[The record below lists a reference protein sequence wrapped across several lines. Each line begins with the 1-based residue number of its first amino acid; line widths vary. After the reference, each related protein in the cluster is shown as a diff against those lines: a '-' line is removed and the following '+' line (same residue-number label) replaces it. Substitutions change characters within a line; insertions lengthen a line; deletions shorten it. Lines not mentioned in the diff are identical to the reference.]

1 MSVPETLDD
10 LPRRFAGWA
19 VSRSLAP
26 VSVAGI
32 SVALAVCA
40 AGWFSAGTTPG
51 NVNGALA
58 LCVSYLVGC
67 AARQLASPGRGASG
81 RHADADAGRLADWCA
96 VLSEY
101 AVYAGLAVG
110 GYEQRWSGTW
120 QLAVAVMIVQAVR
133 KIAVACSGSAAE
145 AHTDSNPAV
154 AAVRGFLSCP
164 LGGRIALITLVA
176 PIWGARATLLVLLE
190 WGIIAT
196 GYALT
201 GRGPYRAPVTGP
213 ADTARPAL
221 PAGQVAI
228 ARVEPTVPVESAA
241 EAESAAWV
249 ESAVW
254 VESPVP
260 DGSSALADGSPAL
273 ADGSPVLAEEAPM
286 TLVASA
292 DPDQL
297 ELPLPLAEPPEPSS
311 ALDLLIP
318 AHPADPAVRAAR
330 RKRDVEAVADP
341 QALATMAACRD
352 DGAVAVWLGR
362 VVRGEFVPLPPAV
375 AGLAAT
381 SLLAWLGMRELPG
394 ILLFTPLVVMLLAA
408 FGSRHPHDGR
418 LDWLTPAVLL
428 AGQLLY
434 FAALGFAFAVP
445 PPVTFAVCGLTAL
458 HYLELATR
466 TRPEAIRIPD
476 TKLGWEGRMFIA
488 GIGAIVG
495 IATVAYLALAAY
507 LVLLIGAGVL
517 AGRLVAREGG
527 YR

>member
-1 MSVPETLDD
+1 
-10 LPRRFAGWA
+10 
-19 VSRSLAP
+19 
-26 VSVAGI
+26 
-32 SVALAVCA
+32 
-40 AGWFSAGTTPG
+40 
-51 NVNGALA
+51 
-58 LCVSYLVGC
+58 
-67 AARQLASPGRGASG
+67 
-81 RHADADAGRLADWCA
+81 
-96 VLSEY
+96 
-101 AVYAGLAVG
+101 
-110 GYEQRWSGTW
+110 
-120 QLAVAVMIVQAVR
+120 
-133 KIAVACSGSAAE
+133 
-145 AHTDSNPAV
+145 
-154 AAVRGFLSCP
+154 
-164 LGGRIALITLVA
+164 
-176 PIWGARATLLVLLE
+176 
-190 WGIIAT
+190 
-196 GYALT
+196 
-201 GRGPYRAPVTGP
+201 
-213 ADTARPAL
+213 
-221 PAGQVAI
+221 
-228 ARVEPTVPVESAA
+228 
-241 EAESAAWV
+241 
-249 ESAVW
+249 
-254 VESPVP
+254 
-260 DGSSALADGSPAL
+260 
-273 ADGSPVLAEEAPM
+273 VLAEEAPM

-292 DPDQL
+292 DPDQM
-297 ELPLPLAEPPEPSS
+297 ELPLAEPPEPTS

-362 VVRGEFVPLPPAV
+362 VVRGEFVPLPPAI
-375 AGLAAT
+375 AGLGAT
-381 SLLAWLGMRELPG
+381 ALLAWLGMRELPG

-434 FAALGFAFAVP
+434 FAAVGFAFAVP

-517 AGRLVAREGG
+517 AGRLVAREGE

>member
-40 AGWFSAGTTPG
+40 AGWFSAGTRPG

-67 AARQLASPGRGASG
+67 AARQLASPGRGASA

-110 GYEQRWSGTW
+110 GYEQRWGGTW

-133 KIAVACSGSAAE
+133 KIAVACSGSAAQ
-145 AHTDSNPAV
+145 AHTGTNPAI

-221 PAGQVAI
+221 AAGPVAI

-249 ESAVW
+249 ESAV
-254 VESPVP
+254 P
-260 DGSSALADGSPAL
+260 DGSPVL

-297 ELPLPLAEPPEPSS
+297 ELPLAEPPEPSS

-434 FAALGFAFAVP
+434 FAALGFAFRVP
-445 PPVTFAVCGLTAL
+445 PPLTFTVCGLTAL
-458 HYLELATR
+458 HYLELAGR
-466 TRPEAIRIPD
+466 IRPDASQIPG

-488 GIGAIVG
+488 GIGAVVG

-517 AGRLVAREGG
+517 ASRLVAREGE

>member
-1 MSVPETLDD
+1 MSVPETLDAR
-10 LPRRFAGWA
+10 PRRFAGWA

-26 VSVAGI
+26 VSVTGI

-40 AGWFSAGTTPG
+40 AGWFSAGTRPG

-67 AARQLASPGRGASG
+67 AARHLASPGRGASA

-110 GYEQRWSGTW
+110 GYEQRWGGTW

-164 LGGRIALITLVA
+164 PGGRIALITLVA

-201 GRGPYRAPVTGP
+201 GRGRYRAPLTGP
-213 ADTARPAL
+213 ADAARPAV
-221 PAGQVAI
+221 AGGPVAI

-241 EAESAAWV
+241 EAESAAGV
-249 ESAVW
+249 ESAAW

-260 DGSSALADGSPAL
+260 
-273 ADGSPVLAEEAPM
+273 DGSPVLAEEAPM

-292 DPDQL
+292 DPDQM
-297 ELPLPLAEPPEPSS
+297 ELPLAEPPEPSS

-428 AGQLLY
+428 TGQLLY

-445 PPVTFAVCGLTAL
+445 PPLTFAVCGLTAL

-517 AGRLVAREGG
+517 AGRLVAREGE

>member
-40 AGWFSAGTTPG
+40 AGWFSAGTRPG

-58 LCVSYLVGC
+58 LVVSYVVGS
-67 AARQLASPGRGASG
+67 AARQLAGPGRGAAA
-81 RHADADAGRLADWCA
+81 RRADADAHRLADWCA
-96 VLSEY
+96 TLSEY

-110 GYEQRWSGTW
+110 GYEQRWGDTW

-145 AHTDSNPAV
+145 SHTDDNPAV
-154 AAVRGFLSCP
+154 AALRGFLSCP
-164 LGGRIALITLVA
+164 PAGRIALITLVA

-201 GRGPYRAPVTGP
+201 GRGPYRVPDA
-213 ADTARPAL
+213 ANRAQPAL
-221 PAGQVAI
+221 TAGPIAI
-228 ARVEPTVPVESAA
+228 RGSRVEPTVPVGSAD

-249 ESAVW
+249 DSAAW

-260 DGSSALADGSPAL
+260 DEPVPAE
-273 ADGSPVLAEEAPM
+273 PVLAEPVLAEDMPV
-286 TLVASA
+286 TFVGSA
-292 DPDQL
+292 DPDQM
-297 ELPLPLAEPPEPSS
+297 ELPPEPGS

-318 AHPADPAVRAAR
+318 AHPVDPAAPATR
-330 RKRDVEAVADP
+330 RKPDVEAVADP

-352 DGAVAVWLGR
+352 DGTVAVWLGR

-394 ILLFTPLVVMLLAA
+394 VLLFTPLVVMLLAA

-418 LDWLTPAVLL
+418 MDWLTPAVLL

-434 FAALGFAFAVP
+434 FAALGFAFGVP

-466 TRPEAIRIPD
+466 TQPETIRIPD

-488 GIGAIVG
+488 GIGAVVG
-495 IATVAYLALAAY
+495 FAAVAYLALAAY
-507 LVLLIGAGVL
+507 LVLLIAASVL

-527 YR
+527 YG

>member
-10 LPRRFAGWA
+10 LPRRLAGWA

-26 VSVAGI
+26 VSVTGI

-40 AGWFSAGTTPG
+40 AGWFSAGTRPG

-58 LCVSYLVGC
+58 LCGSYLVGC
-67 AARQLASPGRGASG
+67 AARQLASPGRGASA

-110 GYEQRWSGTW
+110 GYEQRWGGTW

-133 KIAVACSGSAAE
+133 KIAVACSGSAGE

-164 LGGRIALITLVA
+164 PGGRIALITLVA

-201 GRGPYRAPVTGP
+201 GRGPYRTPVTGP
-213 ADTARPAL
+213 AETARPAL
-221 PAGQVAI
+221 AGGPIAI
-228 ARVEPTVPVESAA
+228 ARVEPAVPVESAA

-249 ESAVW
+249 DSAAW
-254 VESPVP
+254 VESRVP
-260 DGSSALADGSPAL
+260 
-273 ADGSPVLAEEAPM
+273 DGSPVLAEEAPM

-292 DPDQL
+292 GPDQM
-297 ELPLPLAEPPEPSS
+297 ELPLPLAEPPEPTS

-330 RKRDVEAVADP
+330 RKREVEAVADP

-517 AGRLVAREGG
+517 AGRLVAREGE